1 MGLIGITVL
10 LILTA
15 IAAVL
20 IGYVYGHKF
29 GKEMA
34 ETAVIDKVN
43 HDPFA
48 PSFEIVDVLYPHR
61 AALMIE
67 IPEDVRW
74 KEKSGIVRRH
84 WGMIET
90 QEPRI
95 ERRDSGTLD
104 YTNYN

>member
-1 MGLIGITVL
+1 MALIGITVL

-15 IAAVL
+15 IGAAML
-20 IGYVYGHKF
+20 GYMYGHKF

-43 HDPFA
+43 NDPFA

-61 AALMIE
+61 AELMIE

-74 KEKSGIVRRH
+74 KEKSGIVRKH
-84 WGMIET
+84 WGKV
-90 QEPRI
+90 
-95 ERRDSGTLD
+95 
-104 YTNYN
+104 NYN